1 MVAIEFLLYSLQ
13 SEAYHRDRRREYHME
28 DCIFCKIINGQIPS
42 NKVYEDEDLLAFEDV
57 NPVAP
62 THVVIIPKK
71 HIETLND
78 IQEED
83 AGVLASLLLR
93 AQSIATEKEIAE
105 DGYRIVLN
113 CMPGAGQSV
122 YHIHFHLLGGRI
134 FHWPPG

>member
-1 MVAIEFLLYSLQ
+1 
-13 SEAYHRDRRREYHME
+13 ME